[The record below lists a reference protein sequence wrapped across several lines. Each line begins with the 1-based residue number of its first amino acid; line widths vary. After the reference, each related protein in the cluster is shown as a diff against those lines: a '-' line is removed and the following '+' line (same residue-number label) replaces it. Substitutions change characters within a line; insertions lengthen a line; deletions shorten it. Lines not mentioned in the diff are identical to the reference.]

1 MWFLLS
7 LNLSHWIGSFSTVG
21 LDTHLGFS
29 QKGLREANHFHFS
42 FSGEGEWAEREEREK
57 GTIFQAAVQYGLK
70 GTDFELKQGTENK
83 VGSFIEA
90 VLCMN
95 FEAVHRQY
103 STEIEVRTVCT
114 DSTFLHRFR
123 GGYQA
128 HFPRQL
134 LYLLAQK
141 SRPYCSIK
149 CCPYSTDSES
159 AGTVF
164 EGRFFLLI
172 FPGTFFK
179 EVCTEIEAA
188 KARKLRQT
196 AGQISGLR

>member
-1 MWFLLS
+1 M
-7 LNLSHWIGSFSTVG
+7 HPKV
-21 LDTHLGFS
+21 
-29 QKGLREANHFHFS
+29 
-42 FSGEGEWAEREEREK
+42 
-57 GTIFQAAVQYGLK
+57 AVQYCLK
-70 GTDFELKQGTENK
+70 GTDFELKQGTENE

-90 VLCMN
+90 VLCTN
-95 FEAVHRQY
+95 FEAVHRSY
-103 STEIEVRTVCT
+103 NTEIEIRTVCT
-114 DSTFLHRFR
+114 DNTFLHRFR
-123 GGYQA
+123 SGYQA
-128 HFPRQL
+128 HFPRRL

-164 EGRFFLLI
+164 EGRFFADI
-172 FPGTFFK
+172 SGTFFK

-188 KARKLRQT
+188 KARKPRQS